1 MAKLSQLPWFCCLF
15 MAFCFGPAFSQTE
28 QAPTAVPLAADAP
41 LPEPR
46 EFLKGVSV
54 KDDQYARLRKDYLC
68 QTEVVIQPN
77 RFSRSRT
84 PITEEYESFYIN
96 GREIDRVVK
105 VNNVPISERAIALQ
119 DARLKKE
126 TDVALSAGG
135 KAAKPSA
142 PTLEETVLATSIFSD
157 EKRIWKD
164 GRSLISFKFRGDRRR
179 VPQTP
184 NEMIGKMLRGD
195 VLIDET
201 DHAIVEISGITRDDV
216 IYNDRFLMP
225 DKFQA
230 LVYEAKR
237 INDEIYVPSLVRIA
251 VADDQ
256 PDGVLAAELWRR
268 SLELRTYSVS
278 SCRKFRVS
286 TTINPTVTDSH

>member
-1 MAKLSQLPWFCCLF
+1 MAKLSELFWFCCLLV
-15 MAFCFGPAFSQTE
+15 AFCFGPAFAQTE
-28 QAPTAVPLAADAP
+28 QAPTAAPLAAEAP

-68 QTEVVIQPN
+68 NTEVEIRPN
-77 RFSRSRT
+77 RLSRSRV
-84 PITEEYESFYIN
+84 PVTEQYESFYIN

-119 DARLKKE
+119 DARLKKQ
-126 TDVALSAGG
+126 TDAAISAEG
-135 KAAKPSA
+135 KAAKPTP

-157 EKRIWKD
+157 ERRIWKD
-164 GRSLISFKFRGDRRR
+164 GRSFISFKFKGDRHR

-184 NEMIGKMLRGD
+184 NEMIAKMLRGN

-201 DHAIVEISGITRDDV
+201 DRAIVEISGITQDDV
-216 IYNDRFLMP
+216 IYNNRFLMP

-256 PDGVLAAELWRR
+256 ADGVLAAELWKR

-286 TTINPTVTDSH
+286 STIIPTVTNSH